1 MFSLGIIFNGKT
13 ENQINYNRAQPIIVI
28 FLGFSS
34 CIWVLC
40 FVLFLLLWMLLLIKF
55 VTIIDDILV
64 LFLLLSLLLLTM
76 LLLIQDIYFFPVVLS
91 FDRARMLLGVSGT
104 VTAGTSPSCHKVKL
118 HEGTILWTYPKS
130 NIARLISI
138 VSKPISIVVVV
149 IVVVVK
155 KS

>member
-55 VTIIDDILV
+55 VTIIADI
-64 LFLLLSLLLLTM
+64 LLLLIFILYCCCCYCCCWQCCCCTK
-76 LLLIQDIYFFPVVLS
+76 LWLGQDAVGCVRHSDSWHPTQSY
-91 FDRARMLLGVSGT
+91 
-104 VTAGTSPSCHKVKL
+104 HKGQL
-118 HEGTILWTYPKS
+118 HEGTILWTYS
-130 NIARLISI
+130 NSTI
-138 VSKPISIVVVV
+138 PIWLYIH
-149 IVVVVK
+149 
-155 KS
+155 